1 MCGLDQPLSSAK
13 ETSTL
18 GFPVFP
24 SFDRTARTTV
34 VVLVV
39 RASAGRRSTA
49 QHIMSPRISWL
60 FSLLWRPLSILACD
74 AFTNPTLPDLS
85 TTFTLGQKVDIHWDV
100 DSIDFVKLV
109 LSHWGSN
116 TISIL
121 AGMLSTKQPRLL
133 RHADLCVK
141 RTKPTTAPISGPSAR
156 TTTSR
161 KKSSP
166 LRRTLS

>member
-1 MCGLDQPLSSAK
+1 MGGLVQPLSSAK
-13 ETSTL
+13 ETNTL
-18 GFPVFP
+18 RFPVFP
-24 SFDRTARTTV
+24 SFDRIIV
-34 VVLVV
+34 VVLVA
-39 RASAGRRSTA
+39 RSSSGRRSTA
-49 QHIMSPRISWL
+49 RHIMSLRISWL
-60 FSLLWRPLSILACD
+60 FFLLWRPLSILACD

-121 AGMLSTKQPRLL
+121 AGMLSTEQPRLL

-141 RTKPTTAPISGPSAR
+141 RIKPTTAPISGPSAR

-166 LRRTLS
+166 LRKTSS